1 MLRKPKI
8 KYILLI
14 LTLCSCS
21 LNLHGQQSK
30 VDSLLVK
37 LTQSK
42 DDISEVNLL
51 NELSYEYWDIYPIEG
66 LKYAKQALV
75 LSEKLKS
82 KVGIAESYSNI
93 SRSYRR
99 LTNLTKSLE
108 YGFKS
113 LNLYEEISDK
123 HGIVRNLINIG
134 NIYRVQKDYKKS
146 LEYLHQ
152 ALKLNEE
159 IDDKMWTARNLNSIG
174 NVYKDMK
181 NYPKTLEY
189 YSRSLKVSEE
199 MKHAGRIAS
208 AITNLGSVHGLMKDY
223 STALEYD
230 FKALRMMK
238 QLGQKVGISEC
249 YLNIGMVYLDLAGN
263 SNKITTTNFVSGNK
277 NNWLQNAKIYCDS
290 AIAIDK
296 EINHLEG
303 LQWDFKLRTD
313 ILKQIGDYKSTIESF
328 EYYISLKD
336 SISNGESSRRIS
348 QLENDHEEDLK
359 QKEIEIQKLQLQSAK
374 NERIYFI
381 LGLAFVIIF
390 TGFILRSLRITR
402 RQKLV
407 IEVQNSET
415 EEQKKIIEE
424 KNKNI
429 TDSITY
435 AKRIQQAKL
444 PNKDEIYSS
453 LPNCFVLFKP
463 KDIVSG
469 DFYFFHKTEQHVFI
483 ASADCTGHGVPGA
496 FMSMIGSEILEDAVS
511 QSSDTS
517 KILELLNK
525 GIKTSLRQSDSNE
538 STRDGMDIALC
549 SIDSVNRIVRY
560 AGANRPIWIIRDGHK
575 EIEEIKATK
584 KAIGGFTSDNQ
595 YYDTHEIK
603 LQQGDTFYI
612 ATDGYADT
620 FSAQDKKLTTKKFKE
635 ILLGIQNKS
644 MQDQELYLDNF
655 IENWKD
661 KAEQIDDILVIGVRL

>member
-1 MLRKPKI
+1 VRITLKN
-8 KYILLI
+8 ILLI
-14 LTLCSCS
+14 LALCICS
-21 LNLHGQQSK
+21 FSLQGQQTK
-30 VDSLLVK
+30 VDSLLMK
-37 LTQSK
+37 LTESNEDSSK
-42 DDISEVNLL
+42 VNLL
-51 NELSYEYWDIYPIEG
+51 NELSYEYWDINPNEG
-66 LKYAKQALV
+66 LQYAKKALL

-82 KVGIAESYSNI
+82 KVGMAESYSNI

-113 LNLYEEISDK
+113 LNLFEEIGDK

-134 NIYRVQKDYKKS
+134 NTYRVQKDYNTS
-146 LEYLHQ
+146 LEYLHR

-189 YSRSLKVSEE
+189 YSRSLKVGEE
-199 MKHAGRIAS
+199 MKHSGRIAS
-208 AITNLGSVHGLMKDY
+208 AITNLGSVYGLMKQY
-223 STALEYD
+223 SKALAYD
-230 FKALRMMK
+230 FKALSMMK

-249 YLNIGMVYLDLAGN
+249 YLNIGMVYLDLARN
-263 SNKITTTNFVSGNK
+263 QNEIANTNFVSGNK
-277 NNWLQNAKIYCDS
+277 NNWLRNAKIYCDS

-303 LQWDFKLRTD
+303 LQWDFQLRTD
-313 ILKQIGDYKSTIESF
+313 ILRQIGDYKSTFESF

-348 QLENDHEEDLK
+348 QLEKDHEEDLK

-381 LGLAFVIIF
+381 VGLAFVIIF
-390 TGFILRSLRITR
+390 SGFIFRSLRITR
-402 RQKLV
+402 KQKQV
-407 IEVQNSET
+407 IEFKNSET
-415 EEQKKIIEE
+415 EEQKKVIEE
-424 KNKNI
+424 KNKDI

-444 PNKDEIYSS
+444 PNRNEIYSS
-453 LPNCFVLFKP
+453 LENCFILFKP

-469 DFYFFHKTEQHVFI
+469 DFYFFHKTDQHVII

-496 FMSMIGSEILEDAVS
+496 FMSMIGSERLEDAVS

-549 SIDSVNRIVRY
+549 SIDVARRIVKY
-560 AGANRPIWIIRDGHK
+560 VGANRPIWIIRNGQK
-575 EIEEIKATK
+575 VVEEIKATK
-584 KAIGGFTSDNQ
+584 KAIGGFTPDNQ

-603 LQQGDTFYI
+603 LQPGDTFYI
-612 ATDGYADT
+612 STDGYADT
-620 FSAQDKKLTTKKFKE
+620 FSGQNDKKLTTKKFKE
-635 ILLGIQNKS
+635 ILLSIQEKT
-644 MQDQELYLDNF
+644 MKEQEQHLDNF
-655 IENWKD
+655 IEEWKGGT
-661 KAEQIDDILVIGVRL
+661 EQVDDILIIGVRL